1 MYTVN
6 HFTHFL
12 SLMPIA
18 ALPKER
24 INRLVQTF
32 ATISP
37 SVEVVIRSV
46 ELYDLVK
53 KAFRFRL

>member
-1 MYTVN
+1 MFIVN
-6 HFTHFL
+6 HFTHSL
-12 SLMPIA
+12 SLMPIP
-18 ALPKER
+18 ALPKEG
-24 INRLVQTF
+24 INRLVQTI

-46 ELYDLVK
+46 ELYVLVK

>member
-6 HFTHFL
+6 HFTDSL
-12 SLMPIA
+12 SLIPIA
-18 ALPKER
+18 ALPKEG
-24 INRLVQTF
+24 IIRLVQTF

-46 ELYDLVK
+46 ELM
-53 KAFRFRL
+53 

>member
-1 MYTVN
+1 
-6 HFTHFL
+6 
-12 SLMPIA
+12 MPIP
-18 ALPKER
+18 ALPKEG
-24 INRLVQTF
+24 INRLVQTI

-46 ELYDLVK
+46 ELYVLVK

>member
-1 MYTVN
+1 MFTVI
-6 HFTHFL
+6 HFIHSL

-18 ALPKER
+18 ALPKEC
-24 INRLVQTF
+24 INRLVQTI

-37 SVEVVIRSV
+37 IVEVVIRSV

>member
-6 HFTHFL
+6 HFTNSL

-18 ALPKER
+18 ALPKEG
-24 INRLVQTF
+24 INRLVQTI

-37 SVEVVIRSV
+37 SVEVVSGSV